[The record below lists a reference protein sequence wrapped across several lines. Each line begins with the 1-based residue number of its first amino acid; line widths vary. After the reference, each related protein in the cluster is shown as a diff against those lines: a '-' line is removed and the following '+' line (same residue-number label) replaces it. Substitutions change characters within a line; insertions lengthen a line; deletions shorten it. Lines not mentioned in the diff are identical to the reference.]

1 MTEKFR
7 KHVSMLLA
15 PAPDCKEKQDI
26 IEEMVSNLCEKY
38 DELITGGKTP
48 EQAYQEAISGVGD
61 PGEII
66 AYIRSA
72 YDLEHAHEARK
83 TRESDPFSG
92 LDETL
97 RGLGSEIEQV
107 IQSSMRALGQG
118 LEEVTRSL
126 KDVTFTKSGPFMVN
140 VKIEEDDDDED
151 ENEDGDRLRLPSEG
165 IESLFIQ
172 MKAGDL
178 TLGISPDDSIYV
190 TESSPGSLRDDQ
202 RLVCETLGKT
212 LKITQG
218 KSIVGTFRWGFGVY
232 SSDVEVLLPQR
243 TWNEVRVITTSGEI
257 AVDQELRARIASF
270 KTASGDVRAEAIC
283 CEQLVLETASG
294 DLHLGGAASSVQA
307 NSVSGDLTLHD
318 MTVRELNAESI
329 SGDMALRGVFAAI
342 DAHSVSGDIRGQLAV
357 PPERVI
363 GQTVSGDIT
372 LVVPENEGFALEF
385 SRVSGDISSDFP
397 LEPSPAGK
405 AGRTAYRDGARANY
419 SLKTISGDIRL
430 RRKR

>member
-15 PAPDCKEKQDI
+15 SAPDCKEKQDI

-38 DELITGGKTP
+38 DELTAGGKTP
-48 EQAYQEAISGVGD
+48 EQAYQEAVSGVGD

-126 KDVTFTKSGPFMVN
+126 KDVSFTKSGPFTVN
-140 VKIEEDDDDED
+140 VEIGAEDEACDDED
-151 ENEDGDRLRLPSEG
+151 DNRFRLPSEG

-178 TLGISPDDSIYV
+178 TLGISPDDFIYV
-190 TESSPGSLRDDQ
+190 TESAPGNLRDDQ

-218 KSIVGTFRWGFGVY
+218 KSVVGTFRWGFGVY

-243 TWNEVRVITTSGEI
+243 TWNEVRVVTTSGEI
-257 AVDQELRARIASF
+257 SVEQELRARIASF

-294 DLHLGGAASSVQA
+294 DLHLGGAAANVQA
-307 NSVSGDLTLHD
+307 NSVSGDLTLQD
-318 MTVRELNAESI
+318 MTVRELSAESI
-329 SGDMALRGVFAAI
+329 SGEMSLRGVFAAI
-342 DAHSVSGDIRGQLAV
+342 DAHSVSGDIRGQLTV

-372 LVVPENEGFALEF
+372 LVVPENEGFALEY
-385 SRVSGDISSDFP
+385 SRVSGDIASDFP
-397 LEPSPAGK
+397 LEPSPSGK
-405 AGRTAYRDGARANY
+405 AGRTAYRDGSRADY